1 MSERLV
7 ERLKQ
12 KFGADILES
21 HADFGDDTVLVRA
34 GAWKEICSFL
44 RSDPASDMN
53 MMVDL
58 CGVDYPERLPRLEV
72 VLHLYSIAKRHR
84 IRVKTR
90 VGDAEMDGAELDSVT
105 SIWPGAN
112 WFERETFDMCGVKF
126 QGHPN
131 LRRILM
137 YPEFEGHP
145 LLKSYPAQKT
155 QPLVPYRTEAE
166 AGVPLDKLAPFRDD
180 EGLSFGR
187 RDERQ
192 WTEPEWTQGERPQ
205 SDAAAKEGN

>member
-12 KFGADILES
+12 KFGADILEA
-21 HADFGDDTVLVRA
+21 HAAFGDETVLVRPE
-34 GAWKEICSFL
+34 AWKDICFYL
-44 RSDPASDMN
+44 RNDPAADMN

-58 CGVDYPERLPRLEV
+58 CGVDYPEQLPRMEV

-84 IRVKTR
+84 LRVKTR
-90 VGDAEMDGAELDSVT
+90 VGDAEMDGAELDSIT
-105 SIWPGAN
+105 SIWQGAD

-126 QGHPN
+126 KGHPN

-145 LLKSYPAQKT
+145 LLKSYPANKT
-155 QPLVPYRTEAE
+155 QPLVPYRAEDE

-180 EGLSFGR
+180 EGMSFGR
-187 RDERQ
+187 RDERV
-192 WTEPEWTQGERPQ
+192 WTQRE
-205 SDAAAKEGN
+205 AELAAKEGN